1 MLRICLESLTEIL
14 SLAILTGMIG
24 FWAAVG
30 AGV

>member
-1 MLRICLESLTEIL
+1 MLRIWFESFTEIL
-14 SLAILTGMIG
+14 SLAILAGMIG